1 MFPGSARNFEIC
13 PKPTP
18 ISRTKKLDDICTK
31 LKLLLYFLYVW
42 KQREIRNL
50 ENLFFLPKSC

>member
-18 ISRTKKLDDICTK
+18 SSRTKKTGRYMYKTK
-31 LKLLLYFLYVW
+31 TFTV
-42 KQREIRNL
+42 
-50 ENLFFLPKSC
+50 FFVCVETA